1 MARRAE
7 RGGACWESCP
17 WELEAGGSGIEGQQS
32 CMRPCLKKKK
42 KIIIIIKRIRL
53 MVRLGG
59 ENLYP
64 LVA

>member
-1 MARRAE
+1 MKINRCAYTLHFFFRQ
-7 RGGACWESCP
+7 CIS
-17 WELEAGGSGIEGQQS
+17 
-32 CMRPCLKKKK
+32 KK

>member
-32 CMRPCLKKKK
+32 CMRPCLKKNNNNNNKK
-42 KIIIIIKRIRL
+42 NKAN
-53 MVRLGG
+53 G
-59 ENLYP
+59 
-64 LVA
+64 